1 MRLHSRAMPLLL
13 PAASDVLVLNTLA
26 DPPTHLTRF
35 DLDIV
40 DQHCSVNVVNQL
52 QNFAAF
58 LCPASKPRSW
68 LSLSALNGRWRRC
81 QRLR

>member
-1 MRLHSRAMPLLL
+1 MPLLRR
-13 PAASDVLVLNTLA
+13 AASDVLMLNALA
-26 DPPTHLTRF
+26 GLPMHLTRF
-35 DLDIV
+35 DLGIV
-40 DQHCSVNVVNQL
+40 VPHYSVNVVNQL